1 MVDGGEGWF
10 PAKWFKGCVG
20 FKSFVKKYKKV
31 EERLGEICL
40 YYSCEKITN
49 LTNLKI
55 GRAHV

>member
-40 YYSCEKITN
+40 YYS
-49 LTNLKI
+49 
-55 GRAHV
+55 